1 MVNPKFFNLLKKL
14 RKEKHLTQAE
24 LAAKVGVDHTYIS
37 KLELTR
43 NIEMG
48 LRPSENI
55 VEKLADA
62 LDTDPEVLLLLA
74 GEIPHSLKM
83 VLFKDRLAAEF
94 VKILPKLNAEE
105 RVEIQELINSVK
117 ERNNDKV

>member
-74 GEIPHSLKM
+74 GVI
-83 VLFKDRLAAEF
+83 
-94 VKILPKLNAEE
+94 
-105 RVEIQELINSVK
+105 
-117 ERNNDKV
+117 